1 MKASNKITSI
11 FLGLSALTMLNSCEE
26 TVPKAQ
32 YDTEIASLNNVIS
45 SDEHKRDSLEGV
57 YIATLDEIDNNLDKI
72 RDKEGIIIMGPK
84 NNSDLRSSKKERIV
98 TNISM
103 INTLLE
109 ENKTKLAKLEK
120 SLASYKKGKKE
131 LVRSIN
137 LAKERMVLLEG
148 EIEELKAVL
157 AQNEFKISDLNK
169 QLDEKN
175 MQLAS
180 LSEKNTTLNKD
191 LNRVYFTEGTYKEL
205 RGKNIV
211 TKEGGLL
218 GIGRVATLKQNLD
231 KSKFTELS
239 QKETTSI
246 VLNGKKPKL
255 ITKHPVSSYTVSTTG
270 DDLAQ
275 LTIKDPESF
284 WSYSK
289 YLVVEVK

>member
-1 MKASNKITSI
+1 MNTLRKITSL

-26 TVPKAQ
+26 TIPKSQ
-32 YDTEIASLNNVIS
+32 YDSKVESLSAIMHT
-45 SDEHKRDSLEGV
+45 DEKTRDSLEGV

-98 TNISM
+98 NNITM

-120 SLASYKKGKKE
+120 SLSAYKKGKKE

-137 LAKERMVLLEG
+137 LAKERMQLLED
-148 EIEELKAVL
+148 EIEELKTVL
-157 AQNEFKISDLNK
+157 AQNEFKITDLNK
-169 QLDEKN
+169 QLNEKN
-175 MQLAS
+175 SQLAS
-180 LSEKNTTLNKD
+180 LFEKNTTMSKD
-191 LNRVYFTEGTYKEL
+191 LNRVYFTEGTFKEL
-205 RGKNIV
+205 KGKNIV
-211 TKEGGLL
+211 KKEGGIL
-218 GIGRVATLKQNLD
+218 GIGRIETLQQNLD

-246 VLNGKKPKL
+246 VLNGKNPKL
-255 ITKHPVSSYTVSTTG
+255 ITKHPVSSYSLGTTENE
-270 DDLAQ
+270 LAQ

-289 YLVVEVK
+289 YLVVEIK